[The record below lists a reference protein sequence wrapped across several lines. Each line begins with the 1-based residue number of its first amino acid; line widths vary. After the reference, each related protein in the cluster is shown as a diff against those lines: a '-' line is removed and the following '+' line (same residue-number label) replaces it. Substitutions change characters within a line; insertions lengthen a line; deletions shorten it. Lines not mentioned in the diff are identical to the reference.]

1 MFRIGLT
8 EWNLG
13 FFLIHLFPI
22 KCTCFWQFSTLWL
35 CNKVYN
41 STNPAYKKKEKR
53 VLCNYQALRV
63 FIIQWI
69 FRCLRSKTFL
79 KLEVIKTIM
88 SVLFVPCFWRGG
100 KFIFEMFNN
109 IHLLILVLVT
119 WRPHLFIK
127 AHWGLS
133 LPTTHPFDD
142 IPHKK

>member
-1 MFRIGLT
+1 MLYHTTNILNFIQNVIDQYTKFFTSRVQGIPVLLIIILIYPQICFELGFQDGT
-8 EWNLG
+8 G

-41 STNPAYKKKEKR
+41 STNPAYKKEKR

-100 KFIFEMFNN
+100 
-109 IHLLILVLVT
+109 
-119 WRPHLFIK
+119 
-127 AHWGLS
+127 
-133 LPTTHPFDD
+133 
-142 IPHKK
+142 